1 MIWVVH
7 IMSTEI
13 TVVIAIIVAVFMGLN
28 IGGNN
33 AAAAM
38 GAAYGAKVRTKYQ
51 AVLLIGVFSL
61 LGAVFSGGAVIKT
74 LGTGILPSGTILL
87 NGAIVA
93 VAAAGITVFLAN
105 ILRIPIST
113 SQAAVGSVVG
123 IGLFYGSS
131 KLNFPLL
138 GYILSWWV
146 ITPLLAWLLAYLMGK
161 YLYTDIL
168 VWMADHTDSEASIKK
183 TLNIMLTI
191 SGCYV
196 AYSAGANNAANAVGP
211 FVGAGL
217 MNPVWGAAL
226 GGIAIG
232 FGALLMGGRVL
243 DTVGKE
249 ITELCIIRATFVEF
263 TSAILVHLASI
274 LGVPVS
280 LGEIVAA
287 GVIGIGCANSGM
299 HLIKGEVVKKIII
312 SWFVSPILACVAAF
326 GLMNLIQM
334 L

>member
-1 MIWVVH
+1 MIF
-7 IMSTEI
+7 IEI
-13 TVVIAIIVAVFMGLN
+13 LAFAVAAFMGIN

-61 LGAVFSGGAVIKT
+61 LGAVLGGGEVIKT
-74 LGTGILPSGTILL
+74 LGSGILPGGTILIE
-87 NGAIVA
+87 GAIVA
-93 VAAAGITVFLAN
+93 VGASAIAVFLAN
-105 ILRIPIST
+105 ILRVPVST

-123 IGLFYGSS
+123 IGFFYGAS
-131 KLNFPLL
+131 KLNLPLL
-138 GYILSWWV
+138 GYIVSWWV
-146 ITPLLAWLLAYLMGK
+146 VTPILAWLLAYILGK
-161 YLYTDIL
+161 YFYADIL
-168 VWMADHTDSEASIKK
+168 VWLADHSDSEASIKK
-183 TLNIMLTI
+183 FLNVLLTI

-211 FVGAGL
+211 FVGAGAIPL
-217 MNPVWGAAL
+217 FSGSVFAGL
-226 GGIAIG
+226 AIG
-232 FGALLMGGRVL
+232 FGALIMGGRVL

-249 ITELCIIRATFVEF
+249 ITELCIVRATFVEF
-263 TSAILVHLASI
+263 TSAIIVHIASI

-299 HLIKGEVVKKIII
+299 HIVKGEVVKKIMIA
-312 SWFVSPILACVAAF
+312 WVVSPILAGILAYL
-326 GLMNLIQM
+326 LMLLIR
-334 L
+334 

>member
-1 MIWVVH
+1 MIEF
-7 IMSTEI
+7 TL
-13 TVVIAIIVAVFMGLN
+13 IAAFAVALFMGLN

-61 LGAVFSGGAVIKT
+61 LGAMFSGGEVIKT
-74 LGTGILPSGTILL
+74 LGSGILPKGTILL
-87 NGAIVA
+87 DGAIVA
-93 VAAAGITVFLAN
+93 VGAAGVTVFLAN
-105 ILRIPIST
+105 VLRIPVST
-113 SQAAVGSVVG
+113 SQAAVGAVVG
-123 IGLFYGSS
+123 IGFFYGASRI
-131 KLNFPLL
+131 NTPLL
-138 GYILSWWV
+138 GYIVSWWV
-146 ITPLLAWLLAYLMGK
+146 VTPILAWLLAYLMGK
-161 YLYTDIL
+161 YLYTNVLIWL
-168 VWMADHTDSEASIKK
+168 ADHAESEASIRKS
-183 TLNIMLTI
+183 LNVLLTF

-211 FVGAGL
+211 FVGAGVI
-217 MNPVWGAAL
+217 PSFYGAVF

-243 DTVGKE
+243 DTVGNE
-249 ITELCIIRATFVEF
+249 ICELCVIRAAFVEI
-263 TSAILVHLASI
+263 TSAIIVHVASI

-299 HLIKGEVVKKIII
+299 RIVKSDTVKKIVIA
-312 SWFVSPILACVAAF
+312 WVVSPLLAGTLAF
-326 GLMNLIQM
+326 GLMNLI
-334 L
+334 

>member
-1 MIWVVH
+1 MIFVQVL
-7 IMSTEI
+7 
-13 TVVIAIIVAVFMGLN
+13 AFLVAVFMGLN

-51 AVLLIGVFSL
+51 AVILIGIFSL
-61 LGAVFSGGAVIKT
+61 LGAIFSGGAVIKT
-74 LGTGILPSGTILL
+74 LGSGILPPGTILL

-93 VAAAGITVFLAN
+93 VGAAGITVFLAN
-105 ILRIPIST
+105 MIRIPIST

-131 KLNFPLL
+131 KLNLPVL
-138 GYILSWWV
+138 GYIVSWWV
-146 ITPLLAWLLAYLMGK
+146 VTPVLAFLLAYLMGK
-161 YLYTDIL
+161 YLYTDIM
-168 VWMADHTDSEASIKK
+168 VWLADHSSSEASINKL
-183 TLNIMLTI
+183 LNAFLTI

-217 MNPVWGAAL
+217 VDPLWGAAL
-226 GGIAIG
+226 GGITIG

-263 TSAILVHLASI
+263 TSAIIVHVASI

-287 GVIGIGCANSGM
+287 GIIGIGCANCGM
-299 HLIKGEVVKKIII
+299 HLVKGEVVKKIMIAWVI
-312 SWFVSPILACVAAF
+312 SPLLAGVIAF
-326 GLMNLIQM
+326 ALMNFIQIF
-334 L
+334 

>member
-1 MIWVVH
+1 MIITQVV
-7 IMSTEI
+7 
-13 TVVIAIIVAVFMGLN
+13 AFLVAVFMGLN

-51 AVLLIGVFSL
+51 AVILIGIFSL
-61 LGAVFSGGAVIKT
+61 LGAIFSGGAVIKT
-74 LGTGILPSGTILL
+74 LGSGILPPGTILL
-87 NGAIVA
+87 NGAIAA
-93 VAAAGITVFLAN
+93 VGAAGITVFLAN
-105 ILRIPIST
+105 LLRIPIST

-131 KLNFPLL
+131 KLNLPLL
-138 GYILSWWV
+138 GYIVSWWV
-146 ITPLLAWLLAYLMGK
+146 VTPLLAWLLAYLMGK

-168 VWMADHTDSEASIKK
+168 VWLADHSKSEASIKK
-183 TLNIMLTI
+183 LLNVLLTI

-217 MNPVWGAAL
+217 VDPMLGAILA
-226 GGIAIG
+226 GIAIG

-263 TSAILVHLASI
+263 TSAIIVHVASI

-299 HLIKGEVVKKIII
+299 HLVRGEVVKKIMIA
-312 SWFVSPILACVAAF
+312 WVVSPLLAGVIAF
-326 GLMNLIQM
+326 GLMNLVQVF
-334 L
+334 

>member
-1 MIWVVH
+1 MI
-7 IMSTEI
+7 I
-13 TVVIAIIVAVFMGLN
+13 TQVIAFLVAVFMGLN

-51 AVLLIGVFSL
+51 AVILIGVFSL
-61 LGAVFSGGAVIKT
+61 LGAIFSGGAVIKT
-74 LGTGILPSGTILL
+74 LGSGILPPGTILL
-87 NGAIVA
+87 NGAIAA
-93 VAAAGITVFLAN
+93 VGAAGITVFLAN
-105 ILRIPIST
+105 LLRIPIST

-131 KLNFPLL
+131 KLNLPLL
-138 GYILSWWV
+138 GYIVSWWIV
-146 ITPLLAWLLAYLMGK
+146 TPLLAWLLAYLMGK

-168 VWMADHTDSEASIKK
+168 VWLADHSKSEASIKK
-183 TLNIMLTI
+183 LLNVLLTI

-217 MNPVWGAAL
+217 VDPVLGAILA
-226 GGIAIG
+226 GIAIG

-263 TSAILVHLASI
+263 TSAIIVHMASI

-299 HLIKGEVVKKIII
+299 HLVRGEVVKKIMIA
-312 SWFVSPILACVAAF
+312 WVVSPLLAGAIAF
-326 GLMNLIQM
+326 ALMNLVQVF
-334 L
+334 

>member
-1 MIWVVH
+1 MIEF
-7 IMSTEI
+7 TL
-13 TVVIAIIVAVFMGLN
+13 IVAFAVALFMGLN

-61 LGAVFSGGAVIKT
+61 LGAMFSGGEVIKT
-74 LGTGILPSGTILL
+74 LGSGILPKGTILL
-87 NGAIVA
+87 DGAIVA
-93 VAAAGITVFLAN
+93 VGAAGVTVFLAN
-105 ILRIPIST
+105 VLRIPVST
-113 SQAAVGSVVG
+113 SQAAVGAVVG
-123 IGLFYGSS
+123 IGFFYGASRI
-131 KLNFPLL
+131 NTPLL
-138 GYILSWWV
+138 GYIVSWWV
-146 ITPLLAWLLAYLMGK
+146 VTPILAWLLAYLMGK
-161 YLYTDIL
+161 YLYTNVLIWL
-168 VWMADHTDSEASIKK
+168 ADHAESEASIRKS
-183 TLNIMLTI
+183 LNVLLTF

-211 FVGAGL
+211 FVGAGVI
-217 MNPVWGAAL
+217 PSFYGAVF

-243 DTVGKE
+243 DTVGNE
-249 ITELCIIRATFVEF
+249 ICELCVIRAAFVEI
-263 TSAILVHLASI
+263 TSAIIVHVASI

-299 HLIKGEVVKKIII
+299 HIVKSDTVKKIVIA
-312 SWFVSPILACVAAF
+312 WVVSPLLAGTLAF
-326 GLMNLIQM
+326 GLMNLI
-334 L
+334 

>member
-1 MIWVVH
+1 MIIVQVV
-7 IMSTEI
+7 
-13 TVVIAIIVAVFMGLN
+13 AFLVAVFMGLN

-51 AVLLIGVFSL
+51 AVLLIGIFSL
-61 LGAVFSGGAVIKT
+61 LGAIFSGGDVIKT
-74 LGTGILPSGTILL
+74 LGSGILPPGTILL

-93 VAAAGITVFLAN
+93 VGAAGITVFLAN
-105 ILRIPIST
+105 VLRIPIST

-123 IGLFYGSS
+123 IGLFYGYS
-131 KLNFPLL
+131 KLNIPLL
-138 GYILSWWV
+138 GYIVSWWV
-146 ITPLLAWLLAYLMGK
+146 VTPFLAWLLAYLMGK

-168 VWMADHTDSEASIKK
+168 VWLADHSSSDASIKK
-183 TLNIMLTI
+183 LLNVLLTI

-211 FVGAGL
+211 FVGSGL
-217 MNPVWGAAL
+217 IDPVLGAVL
-226 GGIAIG
+226 GGITIG

-263 TSAILVHLASI
+263 TSAIIVHVASI

-287 GVIGIGCANSGM
+287 GIIGIGCANSGM
-299 HLIKGEVVKKIII
+299 YLVKGEVVKKIMIA
-312 SWFVSPILACVAAF
+312 WVVSPLLAGMMAF
-326 GLMNLIQM
+326 ALMNLIQIF
-334 L
+334 